1 MVCKTKISVIVPVYR
16 TAKYLK
22 RCFDSI
28 LNQKFQDFEII
39 IVSDG
44 PDEDDLIC
52 EEYYKKFPDKITH
65 YIKGVGKG
73 LGGARNAGLDV
84 AKGEYISFIDSD
96 DWVDV
101 GFLKDM
107 YDCIIQGQ
115 DVDIVQCGTNIV
127 CEMNLD
133 KKIIASDNNY
143 FSIEQNGI
151 IALSND
157 IFGKVN
163 VCSWN
168 KLYKRS
174 LIQKYNLRF
183 PEKMCNEDD
192 YFTWAYWSV
201 CQKIYFVPKKLY
213 NYVRR
218 ADSLMGQTFK
228 KSLGEKVLH
237 HYKICEMLYAF
248 LQKNNLLNKR
258 DTAFWNALTASW
270 YFVNNNADPYYRK
283 LGFDQF
289 KQFLKDKKVPNSY
302 ITLKNIERA
311 SYEDLLKGELY
322 SKNIKFLGV
331 KILEIQEKE
340 NSYKIRPFGL
350 FSIYKKIHQRIG
362 DKIYICGIPIIT
374 MKSCYNIKDR

>member
-1 MVCKTKISVIVPVYR
+1 MVCNTKISVIVPVYR

-127 CEMNLD
+127 CEGNYD
-133 KKIIASDNNY
+133 KARLEADNNY
-143 FSIEQNGI
+143 FDIKQEGI
-151 IALSND
+151 FDLSNE
-157 IFGKVN
+157 IYGKIN
-163 VCSWN
+163 VGTWN

-174 LIQKYNLRF
+174 LIQQYNLRF
-183 PEKMCNEDD
+183 PEKMCNEDA
-192 YFTWAYWSV
+192 YFTWAYWAV
-201 CQKIYFVPKKLY
+201 CQKIYFIPKKLY

-228 KSLGEKVLH
+228 KSLGEKALH
-237 HYKICEMLYAF
+237 HYKICEMLYEF
-248 LQKNNLLNKR
+248 LQSNNLFIRRKI
-258 DTAFWNALTASW
+258 AFFNALNVSW
-270 YFVNNNADPYYRK
+270 YFVNDFADDSYRK
-283 LGFDQF
+283 QGFEDF
-289 KQFLKDKKVPNSY
+289 KHFLKYKKIPKGYNL
-302 ITLKNIERA
+302 LKNIKRM
-311 SYEDLLKGELY
+311 SYEDFIANKFY
-322 SKNIKFLGV
+322 HKNIKLFGL
-331 KILEIQEKE
+331 KILEIQETD
-340 NSYKIRPFGL
+340 NSYKIKPFGL
-350 FSIYKKIHQRIG
+350 FSLYKKKYKLNG
-362 DKIYICGIPIIT
+362 CKIYILGIPIVTI
-374 MKSCYNIKDR
+374 KSVNNL